1 MGIQLSGYLKKIKL
15 ICPNIGKNVGAI
27 MYLSPE
33 NLRKIYPKVIYT
45 TCENSF
51 FVDLKNATINQ
62 NKIDGV
68 NLYDNQIGRF
78 F

>member
-1 MGIQLSGYLKKIKL
+1 
-15 ICPNIGKNVGAI
+15 

-33 NLRKIYPKVIYT
+33 NLRNIYPKVIYT

-51 FVDLKNATINQ
+51 FVDLKNETINQ

>member
-1 MGIQLSGYLKKIKL
+1 MGNLIKW
-15 ICPNIGKNVGAI
+15 IPEKTKVRCPDTGKNVGAI

-33 NLRKIYPKVIYT
+33 NLRNIYPKVIYT